1 MKKRLNK
8 IYSEFD
14 KTKLHSVDEGVDIA
28 INSSSAKFEETIDIA
43 INVNVDPKKSE
54 QNVRGKIQLPKSLG
68 KTIKVCVFANAD
80 KIDEAKD
87 AGADLVGGDELV
99 EKVQAGFTD
108 FDRCIATPDM
118 MAKVG
123 KLGQVLGPRG
133 LMPNPKLGTVTT
145 NVKKAVED
153 AKAGELE
160 YKTNGIVIHSGVGK
174 SKFNKEELV
183 SNIKFF
189 VETISK
195 DKPSGV
201 KGDFIKSISISPTMG
216 PGIKL
221 DLSSLGIL
229 KWIDCRSKTL

>member
-14 KTKLHSVDEGVDIA
+14 KTKLYSVDEGVDIA
-28 INSSSAKFEETIDIA
+28 LNSSSAKFEETIDIA
-43 INVNVDPKKSE
+43 VNVNVDPKKSE

-221 DLSSLGIL
+221 DLSSLGI
-229 KWIDCRSKTL
+229 

>member
-1 MKKRLNK
+1 MKKRITKL
-8 IYSEFD
+8 YSEFD
-14 KTKLHSVDEGVDIA
+14 KTKFYSLEDGVDIA
-28 INSSSAKFEETIDIA
+28 INSATAKFDETIDIA
-43 INVNVDPKKSE
+43 INVNVDPKKGE

-68 KTIKVCVFANAD
+68 KVVKVCVFANAD
-80 KIDEAKD
+80 KHDEAKE

-99 EKVQAGFTD
+99 EKVKAGFTD

-174 SKFNKEELV
+174 SKFNKAELV
-183 SNIKFF
+183 SNINFF

-195 DKPSGV
+195 DRPAGV
-201 KGDFIKSISISPTMG
+201 KGDFIKGVSISPTMG

-221 DLSSLGIL
+221 DLGSLNI
-229 KWIDCRSKTL
+229 

>member
-14 KTKLHSVDEGVDIA
+14 KTKLYSVDEGVDIA

-183 SNIKFF
+183 SNISFSLRQYQK
-189 VETISK
+189 ISHQ
-195 DKPSGV
+195 V
-201 KGDFIKSISISPTMG
+201 LRVI
-216 PGIKL
+216 L
-221 DLSSLGIL
+221 LSLFQ
-229 KWIDCRSKTL
+229 

>member
-14 KTKLHSVDEGVDIA
+14 KTKLYSVDEGVDIA

-68 KTIKVCVFANAD
+68 KTIKVCVFANSD
-80 KIDEAKD
+80 KTNEAKD

-99 EKVQAGFTD
+99 EKVQAGFTG

-221 DLSSLGIL
+221 DLSSLGI
-229 KWIDCRSKTL
+229 

>member
-1 MKKRLNK
+1 MKKRITK

-14 KTKLHSVDEGVDIA
+14 KAKLYSLEDGVDIA
-28 INSSSAKFEETIDIA
+28 MKSSTAKFNETIDIA
-43 INVNVDPKKSE
+43 INVNVDPKKGE

-68 KTIKVCVFANAD
+68 KVIKVCVFANAD
-80 KIDEAKD
+80 KIDEAKE
-87 AGADLVGGDELV
+87 AGADIVGGDELV
-99 EKVQAGFTD
+99 EKVKAGFTD
-108 FDRCIATPDM
+108 FDRCISTPDM

-133 LMPNPKLGTVTT
+133 LMPNPKLGTVTA

-160 YKTNGIVIHSGVGK
+160 YKNNGIVIHSGVGK
-174 SKFNKEELV
+174 SKFNKEELI

-195 DKPSGV
+195 DRPAGI
-201 KGDFIKSISISPTMG
+201 KGDFIKGVSISPTMG

-221 DLSSLGIL
+221 DLGSLSI
-229 KWIDCRSKTL
+229 

>member
-1 MKKRLNK
+1 MKKRLK
-8 IYSEFD
+8 QIYSEFD
-14 KTKLHSVDEGVDIA
+14 KTKLYSVDEGVDIA
-28 INSSSAKFEETIDIA
+28 LNSSSAKFEETIDIA
-43 INVNVDPKKSE
+43 VNVNVDPKKSE
-54 QNVRGKIQLPKSLG
+54 QNIRGKIQLPKSLG
-68 KTIKVCVFANAD
+68 KTIKVCVFVNAD
-80 KIDEAKD
+80 KIDEAKE

-99 EKVQAGFTD
+99 DKVQAGFTD

-145 NVKKAVED
+145 NIKKAVED

-221 DLSSLGIL
+221 DLGSLGV
-229 KWIDCRSKTL
+229 

>member
-1 MKKRLNK
+1 
-8 IYSEFD
+8 
-14 KTKLHSVDEGVDIA
+14 
-28 INSSSAKFEETIDIA
+28 
-43 INVNVDPKKSE
+43 
-54 QNVRGKIQLPKSLG
+54 
-68 KTIKVCVFANAD
+68 
-80 KIDEAKD
+80 
-87 AGADLVGGDELV
+87 
-99 EKVQAGFTD
+99 
-108 FDRCIATPDM
+108 

-133 LMPNPKLGTVTT
+133 LMPNPKLGTVTA

-174 SKFNKEELV
+174 SKFNKAELV

-195 DKPSGV
+195 DRPSGV
-201 KGDFIKSISISPTMG
+201 KGDFIKGVIISPTMG

-221 DLSSLGIL
+221 DLGSLSI
-229 KWIDCRSKTL
+229 

>member
-1 MKKRLNK
+1 MKKRITK

-14 KTKLHSVDEGVDIA
+14 KAKFYSLEDGVDIA
-28 INSSSAKFEETIDIA
+28 MKSSTAKFNETIDIA
-43 INVNVDPKKSE
+43 INVNVDPKKGE

-68 KTIKVCVFANAD
+68 KVIKVCVFANAD
-80 KIDEAKD
+80 KQEEAKE

-99 EKVQAGFTD
+99 EKVKAGFTD
-108 FDRCIATPDM
+108 FDRCISTPDM

-174 SKFNKEELV
+174 SKFNKAELV

-195 DKPSGV
+195 DRPAGI
-201 KGDFIKSISISPTMG
+201 KGDFIKGVSISPTMG

-221 DLSSLGIL
+221 DLGSLSI
-229 KWIDCRSKTL
+229 

>member
-1 MKKRLNK
+1 MKKRIKK

-14 KTKLHSVDEGVDIA
+14 KTKLHSLEEGVNVA
-28 INSSSAKFEETIDIA
+28 LSSSTANFDETIDIA
-43 INVNVDPKKSE
+43 INVNVDPKKGE
-54 QNVRGKIQLPKSLG
+54 QNVRGKIQLPTSLG
-68 KTIKVCVFANAD
+68 KVVKVCVFANAD
-80 KIDEAKD
+80 KQDEAKE
-87 AGADLVGGDELV
+87 AGADIIGGDELV
-99 EKVQAGFTD
+99 EKVQSGFTD

-160 YKTNGIVIHSGVGK
+160 YKTSGIVIHSGVGK
-174 SKFNKEELV
+174 SKFNKEEFV

-195 DKPSGV
+195 DRPAGV
-201 KGDFIKSISISPTMG
+201 KGEFIKAVSISPTMG

-221 DLSSLGIL
+221 DLGSLGI
-229 KWIDCRSKTL
+229 

>member
-1 MKKRLNK
+1 MKKRINK

-14 KTKLHSVDEGVDIA
+14 KTKLYSVDEGVDIA

-80 KIDEAKD
+80 KIGEAKD

-99 EKVQAGFTD
+99 EKVQAGFTN

-221 DLSSLGIL
+221 DLSSLGI
-229 KWIDCRSKTL
+229 

>member
-14 KTKLHSVDEGVDIA
+14 KTKLYSVDEGVDIA
-28 INSSSAKFEETIDIA
+28 LNSSNAKFEETIDIA
-43 INVNVDPKKSE
+43 VNVNVDPKKSE

-80 KIDEAKD
+80 KIGEAKD

-221 DLSSLGIL
+221 DLSSLGI
-229 KWIDCRSKTL
+229 

>member
-1 MKKRLNK
+1 MKKRLK
-8 IYSEFD
+8 QIYSEFD
-14 KTKLHSVDEGVDIA
+14 KTKLYSVDEGVDIA
-28 INSSSAKFEETIDIA
+28 LNSSSAKFEETIDIA
-43 INVNVDPKKSE
+43 VNVNVDPKKSE
-54 QNVRGKIQLPKSLG
+54 QNIRGKIQLPKSLG
-68 KTIKVCVFANAD
+68 KTIKVCVFVNAD

-99 EKVQAGFTD
+99 DKVQAGFTD

-145 NVKKAVED
+145 NIKKAVED

-221 DLSSLGIL
+221 DLGSLGI
-229 KWIDCRSKTL
+229 

>member
-14 KTKLHSVDEGVDIA
+14 KTKLYTVDEGVDIA

-80 KIDEAKD
+80 KIDEAKV

-221 DLSSLGIL
+221 DLSSLGI
-229 KWIDCRSKTL
+229 

>member
-14 KTKLHSVDEGVDIA
+14 KTKLYSVDEGVDIA
-28 INSSSAKFEETIDIA
+28 LNSSSAKFEETIDIA
-43 INVNVDPKKSE
+43 VNVNVDPKKSE

-68 KTIKVCVFANAD
+68 KKIKVCVFANAD

-221 DLSSLGIL
+221 DLSSLGV
-229 KWIDCRSKTL
+229 

>member
-1 MKKRLNK
+1 MKKRITK

-14 KTKLHSVDEGVDIA
+14 KTKLYSLEDGVDIA
-28 INSSSAKFEETIDIA
+28 ISSSTAKFDETIDIA
-43 INVNVDPKKSE
+43 INVNVDPKKGE

-68 KTIKVCVFANAD
+68 KVVKVCVFANAD
-80 KIDEAKD
+80 KHDEAKE

-99 EKVQAGFTD
+99 EKVKAGFTD

-174 SKFNKEELV
+174 SKFNKAELV

-195 DKPSGV
+195 DRPSGV
-201 KGDFIKSISISPTMG
+201 KGDFIKGVSISPTMG

-221 DLSSLGIL
+221 DLGSLGI
-229 KWIDCRSKTL
+229 

>member
-14 KTKLHSVDEGVDIA
+14 KTKLYSVVEGLDIA

-80 KIDEAKD
+80 KIDEAKE

-221 DLSSLGIL
+221 DLSSLGV
-229 KWIDCRSKTL
+229 

>member
-14 KTKLHSVDEGVDIA
+14 KTKLYSVDEGVDIA

-221 DLSSLGIL
+221 DLSSLGV
-229 KWIDCRSKTL
+229 

>member
-14 KTKLHSVDEGVDIA
+14 KTKLYSVDEGVDIA
-28 INSSSAKFEETIDIA
+28 LNSSSAKFEETIDIA
-43 INVNVDPKKSE
+43 VNVNVDPKKSE

-68 KTIKVCVFANAD
+68 KIIKVCVFANAD

-87 AGADLVGGDELV
+87 AGADIFGGDELV
-99 EKVQAGFTD
+99 DKVQAGFTD

-133 LMPNPKLGTVTT
+133 LMPNPKLGTVTI

-189 VETISK
+189 IETISK

-221 DLSSLGIL
+221 DLSSLGI
-229 KWIDCRSKTL
+229 

>member
-1 MKKRLNK
+1 MKKRLKK

-14 KTKLHSVDEGVDIA
+14 KSKFYSVDEGVDIA
-28 INSSSAKFEETIDIA
+28 LNSSNAKFEETIDIA
-43 INVNVDPKKSE
+43 VNVNVDPKKSE

-68 KTIKVCVFANAD
+68 KTIKVCVFADAD

-87 AGADLVGGDELV
+87 SGADVVGGDELV

-145 NVKKAVED
+145 NIKKAVEV

-221 DLSSLGIL
+221 DLSSLGI
-229 KWIDCRSKTL
+229 

>member
-14 KTKLHSVDEGVDIA
+14 KTKLYSVDEGVDIA

-201 KGDFIKSISISPTMG
+201 
-216 PGIKL
+216 
-221 DLSSLGIL
+221 
-229 KWIDCRSKTL
+229 

>member
-14 KTKLHSVDEGVDIA
+14 KTKLYSVDEGVDIA

-54 QNVRGKIQLPKSLG
+54 QNVRGKIKLPKSLG

-216 PGIKL
+216 PGVCVDIN
-221 DLSSLGIL
+221 S
-229 KWIDCRSKTL
+229 IDG

>member
-1 MKKRLNK
+1 MKKRIKK

-14 KTKLHSVDEGVDIA
+14 KTKLHSLEEGVDVA
-28 INSSSAKFEETIDIA
+28 MSSSTAKFDETIDIA
-43 INVNVDPKKSE
+43 INVNVDPKKGE

-68 KTIKVCVFANAD
+68 NIVKVCVFANAD
-80 KIDEAKD
+80 KQDEAKE
-87 AGADLVGGDELV
+87 AGADIIGGDELV
-99 EKVQAGFTD
+99 EKVQGGFTD

-160 YKTNGIVIHSGVGK
+160 YKTSGIVIHSGVGK
-174 SKFNKEELV
+174 SKFNKEELL

-195 DKPSGV
+195 DRPSGV
-201 KGDFIKSISISPTMG
+201 KGEFIKAVYISPTMG

-221 DLSSLGIL
+221 DLGSLGI
-229 KWIDCRSKTL
+229 

>member
-1 MKKRLNK
+1 MKKRITK

-14 KTKLHSVDEGVDIA
+14 KAKLYSLEDGVDIA
-28 INSSSAKFEETIDIA
+28 MKSSTAKFNETIDIA
-43 INVNVDPKKSE
+43 INVNVDPKKGE

-68 KTIKVCVFANAD
+68 KVIKVCVFANAD
-80 KIDEAKD
+80 KQDEAKE
-87 AGADLVGGDELV
+87 AGADIVGGDELV
-99 EKVQAGFTD
+99 EKVKAGFTD
-108 FDRCIATPDM
+108 FDRCISTPDM

-133 LMPNPKLGTVTT
+133 LMPNPKLGTVTA

-160 YKTNGIVIHSGVGK
+160 YKNNGIVIHSGVGK

-195 DKPSGV
+195 DRPAGI
-201 KGDFIKSISISPTMG
+201 KGDFIKGVSISPTMG

-221 DLSSLGIL
+221 DLGSLSI
-229 KWIDCRSKTL
+229 

>member
-1 MKKRLNK
+1 
-8 IYSEFD
+8 
-14 KTKLHSVDEGVDIA
+14 
-28 INSSSAKFEETIDIA
+28 
-43 INVNVDPKKSE
+43 
-54 QNVRGKIQLPKSLG
+54 
-68 KTIKVCVFANAD
+68 
-80 KIDEAKD
+80 
-87 AGADLVGGDELV
+87 
-99 EKVQAGFTD
+99 
-108 FDRCIATPDM
+108 M

-221 DLSSLGIL
+221 DLSSLGV
-229 KWIDCRSKTL
+229 

>member
-1 MKKRLNK
+1 MKKRITK

-14 KTKLHSVDEGVDIA
+14 KTKLYSLEDGVDIA
-28 INSSSAKFEETIDIA
+28 ISSSTAKFDETIDIA
-43 INVNVDPKKSE
+43 INVNVDPKKGE

-68 KTIKVCVFANAD
+68 KVVKVCVFANAD
-80 KIDEAKD
+80 KHDEAKE

-99 EKVQAGFTD
+99 EKVKAGFTD

-174 SKFNKEELV
+174 SKFNKAELV

-195 DKPSGV
+195 DRPSGV
-201 KGDFIKSISISPTMG
+201 KGDFIKGVSISPTMG

-221 DLSSLGIL
+221 DLGSLNI
-229 KWIDCRSKTL
+229 

>member
-1 MKKRLNK
+1 MKKRITK

-14 KTKLHSVDEGVDIA
+14 KAKLYSLEDGVDIA
-28 INSSSAKFEETIDIA
+28 MKSATAKFNETIDIA
-43 INVNVDPKKSE
+43 INVNVDPKKGE

-68 KTIKVCVFANAD
+68 KVIKVCVFANAD
-80 KIDEAKD
+80 KQDEAKE
-87 AGADLVGGDELV
+87 AGADIVGGDELV
-99 EKVQAGFTD
+99 EKVKDGFTD
-108 FDRCIATPDM
+108 FDRCISTPDM

-133 LMPNPKLGTVTT
+133 LMPNPKLGTVTA

-160 YKTNGIVIHSGVGK
+160 YKNNGIVIHSGVGK
-174 SKFNKEELV
+174 SKFNKEELI

-195 DKPSGV
+195 DRPAGI
-201 KGDFIKSISISPTMG
+201 KGDFIKGVSISPTMG

-221 DLSSLGIL
+221 DLGSLSI
-229 KWIDCRSKTL
+229 

>member
-14 KTKLHSVDEGVDIA
+14 KTKLYSVDEGVDIA
-28 INSSSAKFEETIDIA
+28 LNSSSAKFEETIDIA
-43 INVNVDPKKSE
+43 VNVNVDPKKSE

-189 VETISK
+189 IETISK

-221 DLSSLGIL
+221 DLSSLGI
-229 KWIDCRSKTL
+229 

>member
-14 KTKLHSVDEGVDIA
+14 KTKLYSVDEGVDIA

-68 KTIKVCVFANAD
+68 KIIKVCVFANAD

-87 AGADLVGGDELV
+87 AGADIFGGDELV
-99 EKVQAGFTD
+99 DKVQAGFTD

-189 VETISK
+189 IETISK

-221 DLSSLGIL
+221 DLSSLGI
-229 KWIDCRSKTL
+229 

>member
-14 KTKLHSVDEGVDIA
+14 KTKLYSVDEGVDIA
-28 INSSSAKFEETIDIA
+28 LNSSNTKFEETIDIA
-43 INVNVDPKKSE
+43 VNVNVDPKKSE

-221 DLSSLGIL
+221 DLSSLGI
-229 KWIDCRSKTL
+229 

>member
-14 KTKLHSVDEGVDIA
+14 KTKLYSVDEGVDIA
-28 INSSSAKFEETIDIA
+28 LNSSSAKFEETIDIA

-189 VETISK
+189 VETILK

-221 DLSSLGIL
+221 DLSSLGI
-229 KWIDCRSKTL
+229 

>member
-1 MKKRLNK
+1 MKKRITK

-14 KTKLHSVDEGVDIA
+14 KTKLYSLEDGVDIA
-28 INSSSAKFEETIDIA
+28 ISSSTAKFDETIDIA
-43 INVNVDPKKSE
+43 INVNVDPKKGE

-68 KTIKVCVFANAD
+68 KVVKVCVFANAD
-80 KIDEAKD
+80 KHNEAKE

-99 EKVQAGFTD
+99 EKVKAGFTD

-174 SKFNKEELV
+174 SKFNKAELV

-195 DKPSGV
+195 DRPSGV
-201 KGDFIKSISISPTMG
+201 KGDFIKGVIISPTMG

-221 DLSSLGIL
+221 DLGSLSI
-229 KWIDCRSKTL
+229 

>member
-1 MKKRLNK
+1 MKKRLK
-8 IYSEFD
+8 QIYSEFD
-14 KTKLHSVDEGVDIA
+14 KTKLYSVDEGVDIA
-28 INSSSAKFEETIDIA
+28 LNSSSAKFEETIDIA
-43 INVNVDPKKSE
+43 VNVNVDPKKSE
-54 QNVRGKIQLPKSLG
+54 QNIRGKIQLPKSLG
-68 KTIKVCVFANAD
+68 KTIKVCVFVNAD

-99 EKVQAGFTD
+99 DKVQAGFTD

-145 NVKKAVED
+145 NIKKAVED

-221 DLSSLGIL
+221 DLSSLSI
-229 KWIDCRSKTL
+229 

>member
-1 MKKRLNK
+1 MKKRITK

-14 KTKLHSVDEGVDIA
+14 KAKFYSLEDGVDIA
-28 INSSSAKFEETIDIA
+28 MKSSTAKFNETIDIA
-43 INVNVDPKKSE
+43 INVNVDPKKGE

-68 KTIKVCVFANAD
+68 KVIKVCVFANAD
-80 KIDEAKD
+80 KQEEAKE

-99 EKVQAGFTD
+99 EKVKAGFTD
-108 FDRCIATPDM
+108 FDRCISTPDM

-133 LMPNPKLGTVTT
+133 LMPNPKLGTVTA

-174 SKFNKEELV
+174 SKFNKAELV

-195 DKPSGV
+195 DRPVGI
-201 KGDFIKSISISPTMG
+201 KGDFIKGVSISPTMG

-221 DLSSLGIL
+221 DLGSLSI
-229 KWIDCRSKTL
+229 

>member
-1 MKKRLNK
+1 MKKRITK

-14 KTKLHSVDEGVDIA
+14 KAKLYSLEDGVDIA
-28 INSSSAKFEETIDIA
+28 MKSSTAKFNETIDIA
-43 INVNVDPKKSE
+43 INVNVDPKKGE

-68 KTIKVCVFANAD
+68 KVIKVCVFANAD
-80 KIDEAKD
+80 KQEEAKE

-99 EKVQAGFTD
+99 EKVKAGFTD
-108 FDRCIATPDM
+108 FDRCISTPDM

-123 KLGQVLGPRG
+123 KLGQILGPRG
-133 LMPNPKLGTVTT
+133 LMPNPKLGTVTA

-174 SKFNKEELV
+174 SKFNKAELV

-195 DKPSGV
+195 DRPAGI
-201 KGDFIKSISISPTMG
+201 KGDFIKGVSISPTMG

-221 DLSSLGIL
+221 DLGSLSI
-229 KWIDCRSKTL
+229 